1 MLRYLNTQ
9 VYTSEI
15 PDELSLGFSILGC
28 NIHCPNCHSQHVW
41 DINSIGQGKELTHD
55 ELDKCISNKDYI
67 PKVSEQDMQSLDEI
81 NNSYDKLSNPDTL
94 KIDMIDITFEDING
108 VLEDYKK
115 SPDSINTVGK
125 SLVES
130 QNVAEDCKK
139 RVDKLVEK
147 PDNASNEYFNQ
158 FKNAMYKTA
167 NLVIK
172 ISKGIIDTSVE
183 MFKNYERI
191 LNIFI
196 NWGSNTESFYFE
208 DKDIL
213 YLL

>member
-1 MLRYLNTQ
+1 
-9 VYTSEI
+9 
-15 PDELSLGFSILGC
+15 
-28 NIHCPNCHSQHVW
+28 
-41 DINSIGQGKELTHD
+41 
-55 ELDKCISNKDYI
+55 
-67 PKVSEQDMQSLDEI
+67 
-81 NNSYDKLSNPDTL
+81 
-94 KIDMIDITFEDING
+94 
-108 VLEDYKK
+108 
-115 SPDSINTVGK
+115 
-125 SLVES
+125 
-130 QNVAEDCKK
+130 
-139 RVDKLVEK
+139 
-147 PDNASNEYFNQ
+147 
-158 FKNAMYKTA
+158 MYKTA